1 MTQAENLRAE
11 RESRTVAYTLFLEEY
26 NKHKPICYGF
36 VEGKDDP
43 SYYQCHI
50 DNYLPSG
57 YKIRLFPTGRKECVK
72 QTYDLFD
79 WRSFDKKRIV
89 FFMDRD
95 LSDIIEDPYIVN
107 DSNVYITDQYSIEN
121 DIISSDTLEAV
132 LKQLLGFAETPQK
145 EIDTVIRLFDVARD
159 EFDRIMLPVMGNII
173 YWKTRG
179 LLTANYRNIKINHI
193 ISIQDGR
200 LTISKNEEE
209 IVRLIY
215 RQSGLELAF
224 YSKEDVE
231 AICGEIVATKCIRS
245 ITRGK
250 YLATFFIEFCNS
262 VYRDCVRIAITKTHK
277 GCTISEMDIMKM
289 IAPRCRIGNSL
300 RTFIN
305 DTILAYI
312 AVA

>member
-50 DNYLPSG
+50 DNYLPAG

-95 LSDIIEDPYIVN
+95 LSDIIRDPHIIN

-121 DIISSDTLEAV
+121 DIICSDTLEAV
-132 LKQLLGFAETPQK
+132 LRQLLGFAETPQNQ
-145 EIDTVIRLFDVARD
+145 IDTVIRLFEIAR
-159 EFDRIMLPVMGNII
+159 EKFDSIMLPVMANVIF
-173 YWKTRG
+173 WKKG
-179 LLTANYRNIKINHI
+179 GVLTANYRNVKINHI
-193 ISIQDGR
+193 VSVQNGCLVI
-200 LTISKNEEE
+200 LKTEEE
-209 IVRLIY
+209 IIRLIY
-215 RQSGLELAF
+215 KQSGLELAL
-224 YSKEDVE
+224 YNKEDVNN
-231 AICGEIVATKCIRS
+231 ICREIVTKGCIRS
-245 ITRGK
+245 IIRGK

-262 VYRDCVRIAITKTHK
+262 VCRDCTRIAIKKTHK
-277 GCTISEMDIMKM
+277 GCTISEVDIMRM
-289 IAPRCRIGNSL
+289 IAPRCRISNSL
-300 RTFIN
+300 RSFIN

-312 AVA
+312 AAA